1 MCRDLTICQPL
12 SQVIGIQ
19 MAANEDNLVAGD
31 GAVPRLYI
39 EGAAF
44 AAELKDVLVGAFV
57 EPQQPLG
64 TKDLGGQGFGKTPT
78 QSRRFLD
85 GGCGGHARD
94 GRVRD
99 GRGHGHDPC
108 GPAAQT
114 LGESWRRRPWGR

>member
-44 AAELKDVLVGAFV
+44 AAELKDMLVGAFV

-64 TKDLGGQGFGKTPT
+64 TKDLGGQGFEELLELAQGK
-78 QSRRFLD
+78 
-85 GGCGGHARD
+85 GAIAA
-94 GRVRD
+94 VRH
-99 GRGHGHDPC
+99 RHK
-108 GPAAQT
+108 AVVF
-114 LGESWRRRPWGR
+114 